1 LYRGRHGAIA
11 AEHLFHRSRNF
22 AERGAGAGGINRE
35 REQIAAAA
43 CAFGQRTKRGLA
55 RVFIARVARTA

>member
-1 LYRGRHGAIA
+1 MAT
-11 AEHLFHRSRNF
+11 EDLFHRSRNF
-22 AERGAGAGGINRE
+22 AQRGAGAGGFNRE

-55 RVFIARVARTA
+55 RVDIC